1 MQAMTSR
8 GRAAFATMAVVWGIP
23 YLLIKVAVDG
33 GFTPIMLAWSR
44 VVIAAAI
51 LLTLAW
57 RAGVLDALR
66 GSWRW
71 VAMYAICE
79 MAIPF
84 PMLAFGETR
93 VSSSLAAILI
103 ATVPLIIA
111 ALAIRYA
118 PSERVTGRRLA
129 GLLFGLAGVV
139 ALVGIDVAG
148 STRELVGAAA
158 VMVTALGY
166 SVGPLIL
173 DRHFGDADPRASMGA
188 SLAIAALALA
198 PLAALDR
205 PSHTPTASAIGAMVA
220 LAVVCTAL
228 AFVVF
233 TILIVEVG
241 PSRGSVITY
250 INPVVAVTL
259 GTVILG
265 EHPGPGA
272 LIGLVAILTGSWIA
286 TAGSRE
292 APELEAAAATHA

>member
-1 MQAMTSR
+1 MSSR
-8 GRAAFATMAVVWGIP
+8 GRVAFATMAVVWGIP

-33 GFTPIMLAWSR
+33 GFTPLALAWTR
-44 VVIAAAI
+44 VTIAAAI
-51 LLTLAW
+51 LLVLAW
-57 RAGVLDALR
+57 RAGALHGLR
-66 GSWRW
+66 GRGRW
-71 VAMYAICE
+71 IVIYGICE

-111 ALAIRYA
+111 GLAIRYA

-129 GLLFGLAGVV
+129 GLLLGLAGVV

-166 SVGPLIL
+166 ATGPLIL
-173 DRHFGDADPRASMGA
+173 DRHLGTADPRATMGA
-188 SLAIAALALA
+188 SLAVAALVLA
-198 PLAALDR
+198 PLAALST
-205 PSHTPTASAIGAMVA
+205 PHSPTASALGATIG

-233 TILIVEVG
+233 TVLILEVG
-241 PSRGSVITY
+241 PSRASVITY
-250 INPVVAVTL
+250 INPVVAVAL
-259 GTVILG
+259 GTAILG

-272 LIGLVAILTGSWIA
+272 LIGLAAILTGSWIA
-286 TAGSRE
+286 TSGTRE